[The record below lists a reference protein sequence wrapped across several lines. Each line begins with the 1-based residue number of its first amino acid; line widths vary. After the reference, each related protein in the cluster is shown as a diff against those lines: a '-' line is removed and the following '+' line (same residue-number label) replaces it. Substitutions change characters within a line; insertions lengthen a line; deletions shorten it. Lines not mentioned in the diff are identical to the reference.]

1 MAMRAPTRYVV
12 KPQREGGGNNIYGE
26 DIVPFLK
33 GIESSSERD
42 AYIMMDRI
50 QPPITTNYMVRPATP
65 VRLVKCISELGIFGY
80 IIGYA
85 FFSKNTLK
93 ITNHWQIYRYGL
105 AINPILY
112 LLNLSNRDDKG
123 TIMKNKQVGH
133 MLRTKLSDANE
144 GGVAAGLGALDSVFL
159 VDVNRCCENPCE
171 CETETG
177 KDLKDQMYSN

>member
-1 MAMRAPTRYVV
+1 MSLNNLNIKQSEEGRRSFDMAMRAPTRYVV

-33 GIESSSERD
+33 SIESSSERD

-85 FFSKNTLK
+85 FFLKNTLK
-93 ITNHWQIYRYGL
+93 ITNHSQNNIDMDWQSILFYIFLNYRTG
-105 AINPILY
+105 
-112 LLNLSNRDDKG
+112 
-123 TIMKNKQVGH
+123 M
-133 MLRTKLSDANE
+133 TKAQS
-144 GGVAAGLGALDSVFL
+144 
-159 VDVNRCCENPCE
+159 
-171 CETETG
+171 
-177 KDLKDQMYSN
+177 

>member
-1 MAMRAPTRYVV
+1 MESIFFLSLINLNIKQSEEGRRSFDMAMRAPTRYVV

-85 FFSKNTLK
+85 FFPKNTLK
-93 ITNHWQIYRYGL
+93 ITNQ
-105 AINPILY
+105 
-112 LLNLSNRDDKG
+112 K
-123 TIMKNKQVGH
+123 
-133 MLRTKLSDANE
+133 
-144 GGVAAGLGALDSVFL
+144 
-159 VDVNRCCENPCE
+159 
-171 CETETG
+171 
-177 KDLKDQMYSN
+177 

>member
-33 GIESSSERD
+33 SIESSAERD

-80 IIGYA
+80 IIGYV
-85 FFSKNTLK
+85 FFSRKYALNCE
-93 ITNHWQIYRYGL
+93 
-105 AINPILY
+105 P
-112 LLNLSNRDDKG
+112 LLEIEISNESCY
-123 TIMKNKQVGH
+123 IF
-133 MLRTKLSDANE
+133 S
-144 GGVAAGLGALDSVFL
+144 
-159 VDVNRCCENPCE
+159 
-171 CETETG
+171 
-177 KDLKDQMYSN
+177 